1 MKCCSKGA
9 NKTGTGWMSYVS
21 LSRCRVW
28 GGKISRNLSCI
39 NCFLQTLSVGVLLTW
54 WNTRLVALG
63 LCVAAHSELSARA
76 HVVGYV
82 WVNYLLWFRAWR
94 GKSVRVYAN
103 SGHLVSAGDKK
114 SQMLS
119 ELMTLEGD
127 LVSDLLCAE
136 TLGPSFMQKKK
147 KSCNR
152 VSVVSRH
159 VHCLKFLLFV

>member
-63 LCVAAHSELSARA
+63 LRVAAHSELSARA
-76 HVVGYV
+76 LVVGYI
-82 WVNYLLWFRAWR
+82 WVNYLLWFHAWR
-94 GKSVRVYAN
+94 EKSVRVYAN
-103 SGHLVSAGDKK
+103 SRHLVSAGDKK

-127 LVSDLLCAE
+127 LVSDFLLCAE

-147 KSCNR
+147 KLQSGFC
-152 VSVVSRH
+152 SEQKCSQS
-159 VHCLKFLLFV
+159 